1 MLRSANASV
10 SKWHDHIR
18 EMSET
23 TANFE
28 TTVNCMEGKKKKID
42 IIRKRLVLEIHWA
55 SYYVHVPPLI
65 LSSLPAP
72 SNEICTSKVLYDSL
86 NPGICHN
93 SACEATCTRD
103 VRETYT
109 GRTITYHHHHHHQ
122 PINTG
127 KLIR

>member
-1 MLRSANASV
+1 MRSANASV

-86 NPGICHN
+86 NPGFAIIALAQRDVH
-93 SACEATCTRD
+93 ATYARRTRD
-103 VRETYT
+103 VQSQ
-109 GRTITYHHHHHHQ
+109 YHHRPPPQ
-122 PINTG
+122 SG

>member
-28 TTVNCMEGKKKKID
+28 TTVNCMGGKKKKID
-42 IIRKRLVLEIHWA
+42 IIRKRFVLEFHWA

-72 SNEICTSKVLYDSL
+72 SNEILYVKSSL
-86 NPGICHN
+86 
-93 SACEATCTRD
+93 
-103 VRETYT
+103 
-109 GRTITYHHHHHHQ
+109 
-122 PINTG
+122 
-127 KLIR
+127 